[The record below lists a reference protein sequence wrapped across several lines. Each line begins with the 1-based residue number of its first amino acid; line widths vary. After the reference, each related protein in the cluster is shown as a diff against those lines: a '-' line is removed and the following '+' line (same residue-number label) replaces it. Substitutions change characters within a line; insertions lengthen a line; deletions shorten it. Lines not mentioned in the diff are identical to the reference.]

1 MFIEMRNVKKFFGT
15 QGNFIDVLNDV
26 SLQIEE
32 GQVCVVLGPSGSGKS
47 TLLNAIG
54 GLDKVNSG
62 EILIDGINITTLS
75 QKKTAIYR
83 RDYLGFVFQFY
94 NLIPNLTVRENIQVS
109 EHLSKTP
116 LDIDELLEVLNISDQ
131 QNNYPSQL
139 SGGQQQRCSVARALA
154 KNPKLLL
161 CDEPTGALD
170 YNSSKEMLVLLEKI
184 NKKYGTTI
192 MIITHNEAIK
202 NMADQVFYIRDG
214 KVNVSI
220 NEQPVPASEIRWWD
234 YGIK

>member
-202 NMADQVFYIRDG
+202 NMADQVF
-214 KVNVSI
+214 
-220 NEQPVPASEIRWWD
+220 
-234 YGIK
+234 

>member
-220 NEQPVPASEIRWWD
+220 NKQPVPASEIRW
-234 YGIK
+234 

>member
-220 NEQPVPASEIRWWD
+220 NEQPVPASEIRW
-234 YGIK
+234 

>member
-32 GQVCVVLGPSGSGKS
+32 GQVCVVLGSSGSGKS

-214 KVNVSI
+214 KVNASI
-220 NEQPVPASEIRWWD
+220 NKQPVPASEIRW
-234 YGIK
+234 